1 MNAES
6 NDQQFTDLL
15 AYNKVD
21 MGRSHSAKNVIKSD
35 HVVKNGVQ
43 QVSLPTGD
51 SDEPTLLIH
60 RDGIRSFL
68 SNFNA
73 NAGVL
78 LQSDW
83 SMTKNSPQVA
93 DSSHHPAIVSYPHL

>member
-21 MGRSHSAKNVIKSD
+21 MGRSNSAQNVIKSD

-60 RDGIRSFL
+60 REGD
-68 SNFNA
+68 
-73 NAGVL
+73 
-78 LQSDW
+78 Q
-83 SMTKNSPQVA
+83 
-93 DSSHHPAIVSYPHL
+93 IVSVEFQCKCGRSASVRLEYDEE

>member
-21 MGRSHSAKNVIKSD
+21 MGRSHSAQNVIKSS
-35 HVVKNGVQ
+35 HVVNNGVQ
-43 QVSLPTGD
+43 QVSIPSGN

-60 RDGIRSFL
+60 RDGERIISVEFQCKCGRSTSVRL
-68 SNFNA
+68 EY
-73 NAGVL
+73 
-78 LQSDW
+78 DEE
-83 SMTKNSPQVA
+83 
-93 DSSHHPAIVSYPHL
+93 